1 MIVVDSSIWIGH
13 FNGRS
18 SPSLELLDRLS
29 GSQILVGDLIM
40 AEVLQGFRRESEF
53 HRAREVLSA
62 FEFRSMLG
70 PDIAIATARNYRNLR
85 ESGVTPRNTID
96 TVIATFCVVHNHQ
109 LLHHDR
115 DFVPFERLIGLRV
128 YVG

>member
-1 MIVVDSSIWIGH
+1 MILVDSSIWIDH

-40 AEVLQGFRRESEF
+40 AEVLQGFRRESDF
-53 HRAREVLSA
+53 HRAREVLAA
-62 FEFRSMLG
+62 FECRSMLG

-115 DFVPFERLIGLRV
+115 DFVPFERFIGLRV